1 MGCRLELKKDR
12 EARFMFTLRAEDG
25 TELLYG
31 PPSFSRADTRR
42 HAAQVAGCL
51 ANPRLVS
58 RHEANDGFYFVLLNE
73 REELVARSRH
83 MKGPLALQEIL
94 DEARQGA
101 PHAELVDSTR

>member
-1 MGCRLELKKDR
+1 MTCRLELKRDR

-31 PPSFSRADTRR
+31 PPSYSRADTRR
-42 HAAQVAGCL
+42 HAAQVASCL
-51 ANPRLVS
+51 ANDKLVT
-58 RHEANDGFYFVLLNE
+58 RHESHGEFYFVLLNE

-94 DEARQGA
+94 DEARRGA
-101 PHAELVDSTR
+101 RLAELIDSTR